1 MITDKTHTSVTP
13 TKLLFMWVYD
23 AWLKMVQDVYYL
35 RIYKIK
41 KSKFYYIYKN
51 IYNRKKTS
59 YLEPFEVKKATNP
72 VFMRLYKG
80 YTS

>member
-1 MITDKTHTSVTP
+1 
-13 TKLLFMWVYD
+13 MWVYD
-23 AWLKMVQDVYYL
+23 TWLKMVQDVYYL
-35 RIYKIK
+35 RIYKNR
-41 KSKFYYIYKN
+41 KSLNFTISIKN

-59 YLEPFEVKKATNP
+59 YLEPFDVKKATNP